1 MRGGTRGCQDTSS
14 DDYLLKATT
23 IIFLLLYT
31 LANHNWQM
39 AIDNRAEAVFL
50 LDTPPCYVV
59 MTGIKLKKGATPIC
73 KVVPKPEEDKKDK
86 KKKDKKKN

>member
-1 MRGGTRGCQDTSS
+1 
-14 DDYLLKATT
+14 
-23 IIFLLLYT
+23 
-31 LANHNWQM
+31 M